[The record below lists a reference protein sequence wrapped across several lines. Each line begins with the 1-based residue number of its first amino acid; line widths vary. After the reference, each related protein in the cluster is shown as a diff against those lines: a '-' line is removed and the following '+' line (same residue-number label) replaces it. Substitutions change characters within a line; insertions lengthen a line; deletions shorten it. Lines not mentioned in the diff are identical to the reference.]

1 MKRILALVLALVLA
15 LSLAACGSSATT
27 TSASPSASA
36 AAASTAPG
44 LKIAIVTSPSGVDD
58 GSFNQ
63 ACYEGIQAFLKDHP
77 NSTVTPVQE
86 KDINNA
92 VTAVG
97 NVVADYDVIVTPGYQ
112 FGPITSLAQDNPTKK
127 FILVDSFPSDPASKT
142 GGTIAVDNIY
152 AMLFCEQESGFFA
165 GISAAMETKTGKV
178 AVVNGIAYP
187 SNVNYQYGFEAGVN
201 YANAKLST
209 KAQYIEI
216 SSYAGKDTSNKNVG
230 GNYIGNFNDPDTGKV
245 VGEAL
250 IKQGVDILF
259 VAAGN
264 SGNGVFTA
272 AKEAK
277 GVKVIGCDVDQYN
290 DGKNGDS
297 NIVLTSVLKNMA
309 INVQRQLNAIAG
321 GSFKGG
327 NYTLKADTD
336 STGYVSEAG
345 HQQLSDKTLTAL
357 KDAYAKVKSG
367 DIVPPSASS
376 TDTVTSFKGLK

>member
-1 MKRILALVLALVLA
+1 
-15 LSLAACGSSATT
+15 
-27 TSASPSASA
+27 
-36 AAASTAPG
+36 
-44 LKIAIVTSPSGVDD
+44 
-58 GSFNQ
+58 
-63 ACYEGIQAFLKDHP
+63 
-77 NSTVTPVQE
+77 
-86 KDINNA
+86 
-92 VTAVG
+92 
-97 NVVADYDVIVTPGYQ
+97 
-112 FGPITSLAQDNPTKK
+112 
-127 FILVDSFPSDPASKT
+127 
-142 GGTIAVDNIY
+142 
-152 AMLFCEQESGFFA
+152 
-165 GISAAMETKTGKV
+165 METKTGKV

-297 NIVLTSVLKNMA
+297 NIVLTSVLKNMNTIIIDGLAFALPLFIIA
-309 INVQRQLNAIAG
+309 IG
-321 GSFKGG
+321 GIFSERSGITNLALEGFLGFGAFFGAVMVFIGG
-327 NYTLKADTD
+327 
-336 STGYVSEAG
+336 E
-345 HQQLSDKTLTAL
+345 HM
-357 KDAYAKVKSG
+357 
-367 DIVPPSASS
+367 
-376 TDTVTSFKGLK
+376 